1 MPVQEN
7 KRKATTSS
15 QAEESPAPARVVI
28 ENLEPS
34 VDDGRFAVKRAVG
47 ESVVVSADIF
57 ADGHDVLS
65 AVLLYRSGVGSEW
78 AEAPMRELG
87 NDRWE
92 GEFTVEHN
100 GPYAFCVEGWV
111 DAFRSWRRDFEKKRA
126 AGQDD
131 PLDVLAG
138 AELVQASAERASGVD
153 AKSLRDWA
161 SALRAYA
168 DPIEPRKAE
177 SQKTVLSDDMALLA
191 EQYPDRRHVARS
203 MEVPVWVDRRKAR
216 FSSWYEM
223 FPRSAAGG
231 GRHGT
236 FRDCENWLDYVA
248 GMGFDIL
255 YLPPIHP
262 IGTTKRKG
270 RNNDPVSTEG
280 DPGSP
285 WAIGGPEGGHKA
297 VHPEL
302 GTLEDLR
309 RLRDHAAR
317 LGIELA
323 LDIAFQVTPDHPYV
337 REHEEWFRHRADGS
351 IQYAE
356 NPPKK
361 YEDIYPF
368 DFESKGWRE
377 LWQELKSVFD
387 FWLEQGIS
395 IFRVDNPHTKTFAF
409 WEWAIAEIRKQHPE
423 AIFLSEAFTRPK
435 IMYRLAKLGFTQSY
449 TYFTWRNTKW
459 ELTEYLT
466 ELTQTKVREF
476 FNPNFWPNT
485 PDILPEYLQYDG
497 RAGFAA
503 RLVLAAT
510 LSSNY
515 GIYGPAFELFENRP
529 LAPGR
534 EQYLHSEKYEIRD
547 WDRNRPDSLKD
558 LIARVNRIRHGNPA
572 LQSNQSL
579 RFYDIDNDQLIAYSK
594 STADLSNLILTVVNL
609 DPFHKQ
615 SGWLSLPLEDLKL
628 DAHESFQVHDL
639 LADTRYFWQGNRNY
653 VELNPSM
660 APAHIFLLRRRVRSE
675 RDFDYFM

>member
-1 MPVQEN
+1 
-7 KRKATTSS
+7 
-15 QAEESPAPARVVI
+15 
-28 ENLEPS
+28 
-34 VDDGRFAVKRAVG
+34 
-47 ESVVVSADIF
+47 
-57 ADGHDVLS
+57 
-65 AVLLYRSGVGSEW
+65 
-78 AEAPMRELG
+78 
-87 NDRWE
+87 
-92 GEFTVEHN
+92 
-100 GPYAFCVEGWV
+100 
-111 DAFRSWRRDFEKKRA
+111 
-126 AGQDD
+126 
-131 PLDVLAG
+131 
-138 AELVQASAERASGVD
+138 
-153 AKSLRDWA
+153 
-161 SALRAYA
+161 
-168 DPIEPRKAE
+168 
-177 SQKTVLSDDMALLA
+177 
-191 EQYPDRRHVARS
+191 
-203 MEVPVWVDRRKAR
+203 
-216 FSSWYEM
+216 M

-236 FRDCENWLDYVA
+236 FRDCENWLGYVA

-270 RNNDPVSTEG
+270 RNNDPVSAEG

-309 RLRDHAAR
+309 RLREHAAK

-395 IFRVDNPHTKTFAF
+395 IFRVDNPHTKSFAF

-497 RAGFAA
+497 RAGFAT

-534 EQYLHSEKYEIRD
+534 EEYLHSEKYEIRD